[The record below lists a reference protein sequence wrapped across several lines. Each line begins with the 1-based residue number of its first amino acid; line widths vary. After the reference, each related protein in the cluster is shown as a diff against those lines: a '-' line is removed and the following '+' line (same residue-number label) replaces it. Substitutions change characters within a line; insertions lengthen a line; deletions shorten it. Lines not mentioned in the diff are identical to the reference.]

1 MSQVFADVVIGK
13 GKTKTNASNTKQLT
27 MHICYQNKMCGN
39 TCYAENLLPDL
50 VFSVKND
57 QRLKLKHN
65 FYIFMVAN
73 LLNIMEH
80 DLYLLY

>member
-1 MSQVFADVVIGK
+1 
-13 GKTKTNASNTKQLT
+13 
-27 MHICYQNKMCGN
+27 MCGN
-39 TCYAENLLPDL
+39 TCCAENLLPDL